1 MSGKP
6 LNASFS
12 SQSILTL
19 TRLATEL
26 ADRFERLAPGED
38 GNIDPDDKKLLERV
52 RKQIQKVQ
60 SEPMRKLMSAK

>member
-1 MSGKP
+1 VTAK
-6 LNASFS
+6 LNASFN

-38 GNIDPDDKKLLERV
+38 GNIDSDDKKLLERV

-60 SEPMRKLMSAK
+60 SEPMRQLMSAE